1 MSGRNTSRTTAA
13 EIVSGTNALYRK
25 KIIWNEIILNENA
38 SYNFNNPISQR
49 SLYIYSASRKSWNV
63 IITNLEK

>member
-38 SYNFNNPISQR
+38 YNFNNPISQR
-49 SLYIYSASRKSWNV
+49 SLYIYSASRKSLNV

>member
-25 KIIWNEIILNENA
+25 KIIWNENA